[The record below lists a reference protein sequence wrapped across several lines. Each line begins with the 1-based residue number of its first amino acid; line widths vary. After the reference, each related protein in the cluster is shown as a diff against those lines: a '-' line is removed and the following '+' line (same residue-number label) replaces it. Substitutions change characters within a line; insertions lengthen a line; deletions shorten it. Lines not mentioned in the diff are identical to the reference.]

1 MNTSPHAEE
10 LALISRHAVEHGLH
24 LTGKQLEQLVGYA
37 DMLEEQN
44 RAMNLV
50 SRKETA
56 PLLIRHIFHSLL
68 IGFAYPFLP
77 GQKVLDLGTG
87 GGLPGIPLAI
97 AYPETSFLLVDA
109 TGKKITACRKMA
121 DDLGLKNVLTRKVR
135 AEEIRGLTFDLVLS
149 RQVAQLAT
157 LCRYCEPLIGEDGL
171 LICLKGG
178 TLEGEIEAALSAA
191 KRNNGFPADIRM
203 ESIEEYSPCFA
214 EKYIVIAAGKES

>member
-1 MNTSPHAEE
+1 MKTSPHAED
-10 LALISRHAVEHGLH
+10 LAFISKHAVEHGLH
-24 LTGKQLEQLVGYA
+24 LSGKQLQQLGDYA
-37 DMLEEQN
+37 DMLDEQN
-44 RAMNLV
+44 RATNLI
-50 SRKETA
+50 SRKENA

-97 AYPETSFLLVDA
+97 AYPETNFLLVDA

-121 DDLGLKNVLTRKVR
+121 DALGLKNVHTRKVR
-135 AEEIRGLTFDLVLS
+135 VEEMRGLTFDLVLS

-178 TLEGEIEAALSAA
+178 KLDTEIEEALTAAPG
-191 KRNNGFPADIRM
+191 NNGFPSEIRT
-203 ESIEEYSPCFA
+203 ESIEEFDPCFA
-214 EKYIVIAAGKES
+214 EKFIVIAAGK